1 MMVKFV
7 DKARNTLAI
16 NNLGGGVTSFALVF
30 SLTLFSPAAVL
41 AQEETVTEPEAEDVV
56 VEAALQ
62 NAEAQDAQGTIEEV
76 VVTGSRLK
84 RDTYSSVSPL
94 QIIRADISKQ
104 AGLIDPAEILQGST
118 AAAGQQID
126 LTFQGFVLDNGPG
139 ASTVDL
145 RGLGD
150 ERTLVLVNGR
160 RLGPGG
166 VEGAPYAPD
175 INLIP
180 RVLVQQYDL
189 LQDAASSVYGS
200 DAIAGVV
207 NIILRKDFDG
217 FEFETFLEEPDHDNG
232 TRATYSL
239 AWGTNTDRGV
249 FGVALEHQERERVA
263 LKDRP
268 WLDGCETNVEIDEN
282 GQVRTR
288 DLYYESIGYPSLG
301 NCILGGL
308 GARTFVPGTP
318 SGSIYYTPGSSNGGW
333 GNWTESADPYI
344 RRAID
349 GDGDG
354 VADVDFNDYNTNGN
368 SSTLNADLFPKISLT
383 NFMAYGEYTLE
394 GEANLTPYFEANYT
408 LRKFESNR
416 GEGQFFPD
424 VPANNPFNL
433 CNPNQPNGIDCGL
446 AFDAYLDNPNVAAAI
461 ARRFGATPA
470 QFREAGTDLYLG
482 AIGPRETTPIVA
494 VRGDRNL
501 TETETKQA
509 RLVVGLRGDLPF
521 MNFGTLGNW
530 SFDTFISYSK
540 SEGDSERY
548 GIREDRLEL
557 SLGDYST
564 TTTPCE
570 NDTGQVLAPDAAPG
584 CVPVNL
590 YAPSLF
596 PVGQLTGDFGTQAER
611 DYLFGIRE
619 FNTVY
624 EQTLVSAYA
633 TGDIFSLPAGE
644 VSLGLGA
651 EYRIDEIDSDPNAV
665 ARDGLFWGFFSDR
678 GAKGE
683 RDTQEWFA
691 ELEVPILA
699 DRFLATELN
708 INVSARITDDEYYG
722 KNSTEAVKIGWR
734 PFDSLLLRGT
744 WGTAFRAPNLRE
756 LFLQGTTGFLNVFDP
771 CYVPEDALSGITQDY
786 DPTLD
791 DREQEVLA
799 NCRASGVDPTL
810 ANVGGLN
817 VFSTEVSAGGSL
829 ALEPE
834 ESESWTLGFA
844 FEQPYT
850 DKFDLSLSVNV
861 YKITVESTVIEPSA
875 SFIVGDCYGDESG
888 TANSVFCQRI
898 TRDFSDPTDPR
909 ITFLDRGFINRDQ
922 ERVRGIDYNFLLQD
936 QINLWG
942 RPIDLTI
949 GIDAHRLLERSTLFT
964 NADGTPD
971 EDKYRGEWGFP
982 TWRAQSNIRLDLDK
996 WRLTWEARFLGAV
1009 DQDPLIA
1016 DDFSD
1021 INSSPRSDTCL
1032 GPPDDVL
1039 CRDYA
1044 AADRYWRHSL
1054 SLYYFADTWTLGGG
1068 VRNLFEEDLPQVD
1081 GSEITSF
1088 SNTPL
1093 GYGYDVNGRT
1103 YYLNF
1108 EYRLGGNQ

>member
-1 MMVKFV
+1 M
-7 DKARNTLAI
+7 
-16 NNLGGGVTSFALVF
+16 
-30 SLTLFSPAAVL
+30 
-41 AQEETVTEPEAEDVV
+41 

-84 RDTYSSVSPL
+84 RDTYTSVSPL
-94 QIIRADISKQ
+94 QIIRADFSKE
-104 AGLIDPAEILQGST
+104 AGLVDPAEILQGST

-139 ASTVDL
+139 AATIDL

-150 ERTLVLVNGR
+150 QRTLVLVNGR

-180 RVLVQQYDL
+180 RVLVSQYDL

-207 NIILRKDFDG
+207 NVILRKDFDG
-217 FEFETFLEEPDHDNG
+217 FEFETFVEEPHHDNG
-232 TRATYSL
+232 TNVTYSL

-249 FGVALEHQERERVA
+249 FGVALEHIERERIA
-263 LKDRP
+263 LRDRP
-268 WLDGCETNVEIDEN
+268 WTDGCESNVEIDEN

-288 DLYYESIGYPSLG
+288 DVYYESIGYPSLG
-301 NCILGGL
+301 NCSVDRLAARTIVT
-308 GARTFVPGTP
+308 GARY
-318 SGSIYYTPGSSNGGW
+318 GSIYHTPGSSNGGW
-333 GNWTESADPYI
+333 GNWSESGDPYI
-344 RRAID
+344 SRAAD

-354 VADVDFNDYNTNGN
+354 VGDVNFRNYDLNGSPSDLN
-368 SSTLNADLFPKISLT
+368 SDLFPKVSLT
-383 NFMAYGEYTLE
+383 NLMAYGEYTLE

-408 LRKFESNR
+408 RRKFESNG
-416 GEGQFFPD
+416 GEGQFFPF

-446 AFDAYLDNPNVAAAI
+446 AWDAYLDNPNIAAAYTQ
-461 ARRFGATPA
+461 AFGATPA

-482 AIGPRETTPIVA
+482 AIGPRRTRPVVS

-501 TETETKQA
+501 TEVETEQA

-530 SFDTFISYSK
+530 SFDTYISYSK

-557 SLGDYST
+557 SLGDYSST
-564 TTTPCE
+564 STPCE
-570 NDTGQVLAPDAAPG
+570 NDTDQVLEPDAAPG

-590 YAPSLF
+590 YAPSLY
-596 PVGQLTGDFGTQAER
+596 PVGQVTGDFGTQAER
-611 DYLFGIRE
+611 DYLFGVRE

-633 TGDIFSLPAGE
+633 TGDVFSLPAGE
-644 VSLGLGA
+644 ISLGLGA

-708 INVSARITDDEYYG
+708 INVSARLTDDEYYG
-722 KNSTEAVKIGWR
+722 ENSTEAVKIGWR

-771 CYVPEDALSGITQDY
+771 CYVPENALSGLTQDY

-791 DREQEVLA
+791 RREPEVLA
-799 NCRASGVDPTL
+799 NCRATGVDPTL
-810 ANVGGLN
+810 ANAGGGLN
-817 VFSTEVSAGGSL
+817 VFSTEVSAGGNL
-829 ALEPE
+829 DLEPE

-850 DKFDLSLSVNV
+850 NKFDLSLSVNV
-861 YKITVESTVIEPSA
+861 YKITVESTVIEPTA
-875 SFIVGDCYGDESG
+875 GFIVGDCYGDESG
-888 TANSVFCQRI
+888 TASSVFCRRI
-898 TRDFSDPTDPR
+898 SRDFSDPTNPR
-909 ITFLDRGFINRDQ
+909 ITLLDRGFINRDQ
-922 ERVRGIDYNFLLQD
+922 ERVRGIDYNLLFQD
-936 QINLWG
+936 QITVAG

-949 GIDAHRLLERSTLFT
+949 DIDAHRLLERSTLFT
-964 NADGTPD
+964 NADGTMD

-982 TWRAQSNIRLDLDK
+982 TWRAQSNIRLDLDR
-996 WRLTWEARFLGAV
+996 WRLTWETRFVGAV

-1016 DDFSD
+1016 DDFDD
-1021 INSSPRSDTCL
+1021 ISGASDTCL

-1044 AADRYWRHSL
+1044 AADRYTRHSL

-1068 VRNLFEEDLPQVD
+1068 VRNMFEEDLPQVD
-1081 GSEITSF
+1081 GSEITSI

-1093 GYGYDVNGRT
+1093 GYYDLGGRA
-1103 YYLNF
+1103 YFLNF
-1108 EYRLGGNQ
+1108 EYRLFGNQ

>member
-1 MMVKFV
+1 M
-7 DKARNTLAI
+7 
-16 NNLGGGVTSFALVF
+16 
-30 SLTLFSPAAVL
+30 
-41 AQEETVTEPEAEDVV
+41 

-62 NAEAQDAQGTIEEV
+62 NTEAQGTIEEV

-84 RDTYSSVSPL
+84 RDTYTSVSPL
-94 QIIRADISKQ
+94 QIIRADFSKQ

-150 ERTLVLVNGR
+150 QRTLVLVNGR

-217 FEFETFLEEPDHDNG
+217 FEFETFLEEPHHDNG

-249 FGVALEHQERERVA
+249 IGVAVEHQERERVA
-263 LKDRP
+263 LRDRP
-268 WLDGCETNVEIDEN
+268 WLDGCESNLEIDEN
-282 GQVRTR
+282 GQVRTE
-288 DLYYESIGYPSLG
+288 DLYWESLGYPSFG
-301 NCILGGL
+301 NCNLGGL
-308 GARTFVPGTP
+308 GSRTFVPRLSP
-318 SGSIYYTPGSSNGGW
+318 DDPVRYGSIYYTPGSSNGGW
-333 GNWTESADPYI
+333 GNWTESGDPYL

-354 VADVDFNDYNTNGN
+354 VADVDLRDYNTNGSPSDLN
-368 SSTLNADLFPKISLT
+368 SDLFPKISLT
-383 NFMAYGEYTLE
+383 NIMAYGEYTLE

-408 LRKFESNR
+408 LRKFDSNG

-446 AFDAYLDNPNVAAAI
+446 AFDAYLDNPNVAAAYTQ
-461 ARRFGATPA
+461 AFGATPA
-470 QFREAGTDLYLG
+470 QFREAGTDLYPG

-501 TETETKQA
+501 TKTETEQS

-557 SLGDYST
+557 SLGDYSS

-570 NDTGQVLAPDAAPG
+570 NDTGQVLASDAAPG

-590 YAPSLF
+590 YAPSLY
-596 PVGQLTGDFGTQAER
+596 PVREGKVVGDFATQAER

-708 INVSARITDDEYYG
+708 INVSARLTDDEYYG

-771 CYVPEDALSGITQDY
+771 CYVPEDARSGLTQDY

-791 DREQEVLA
+791 RREQEVLA
-799 NCRASGVDPTL
+799 NCRATGVDPTL
-810 ANVGGLN
+810 ADIGGTN
-817 VFSTEVSAGGSL
+817 IFSTEVSAGGSL
-829 ALEPE
+829 TLEPE

-875 SFIVGDCYGDESG
+875 TFIIGDCYGDESG
-888 TANSVFCQRI
+888 TGNSAFCPRI

-922 ERVRGIDYNFLLQD
+922 ERVRGIDYSLLFQD

-942 RPIDLTI
+942 RPIDLAI
-949 GIDAHRLLERSTLFT
+949 DIDAHRLLERSTLFT

-982 TWRAQSNIRLDLDK
+982 TWRAQSNIRLDLDR

-1016 DDFSD
+1016 DDFND
-1021 INSSPRSDTCL
+1021 ISSSNGPPRSDTCL
-1032 GPPDDVL
+1032 GPPDDVF

-1054 SLYYFADTWTLGGG
+1054 SLYYSADTWTLGGG
-1068 VRNLFEEDLPQVD
+1068 VRNMFEEDLPQVD

-1093 GYGYDVNGRT
+1093 GFGYDVNGRT